1 MGAIRPGGGG
11 GASSVASTDITDAT
25 ATGRDVLTAANAAAA
40 RTAISAAQDGA
51 PPTVLSD
58 TLDGTGW
65 TANTATGSAVASW
78 ETSPARLR
86 LTCPASG
93 SAASCGV
100 HAENYVDSVAWG
112 DLAIRLDVV
121 VGDTLTTGRVGV
133 VVGASSAANV
143 SVNLW
148 PNGNVEC
155 GHYGSGS
162 FTSLATT
169 AGPDSGQRT
178 GGQLWLKIGRTPT
191 SVAFAW
197 GVGSG
202 GEIPEQWTTTA
213 ISTNTTVVSRASG
226 TYVEVF
232 GLTTASAAVTVDVL
246 AIEQGAPGAF

>member
-1 MGAIRPGGGG
+1 LCA
-11 GASSVASTDITDAT
+11 VASFS
-25 ATGRDVLTAANAAAA
+25 VTAANAAAA

-58 TLDGTGW
+58 AMTGTGW
-65 TANTATGSAVASW
+65 DSNTATGSGVASW

-100 HAENYVDSVAWG
+100 HAEGYVDSPVWG

-121 VGDTLTTGRVGV
+121 VGDTLVTGRAGV

-202 GEIPEQWTTTA
+202 GDLPEQWTTTA

-232 GLTTASAAVTVDVL
+232 GLTTASSAVTVDVL
-246 AIEQGAPGAF
+246 DIKQGPPGAF

>member
-1 MGAIRPGGGG
+1 
-11 GASSVASTDITDAT
+11 
-25 ATGRDVLTAANAAAA
+25 
-40 RTAISAAQDGA
+40 
-51 PPTVLSD
+51 
-58 TLDGTGW
+58 
-65 TANTATGSAVASW
+65 
-78 ETSPARLR
+78 
-86 LTCPASG
+86 
-93 SAASCGV
+93 
-100 HAENYVDSVAWG
+100 VDSPVWG

-121 VGDTLTTGRVGV
+121 VGDTLVTGRAGV

-202 GEIPEQWTTTA
+202 GDLPEQWTTTA

-232 GLTTASAAVTVDVL
+232 GLTTASSAVTVDVL
-246 AIEQGAPGAF
+246 DIKQGPPGAF